1 MQETYTSDNFG
12 GYINSMF
19 ELDLHRLAVFYT
31 VVNEGTLSKAGDSL
45 YMSQPA
51 ISAHIKA
58 LEQQLG
64 VPLFYRVGRRSVVN
78 KAGEVL
84 YKKAEQLF
92 SVADELKAEMD
103 ELKGMSIGRLNL
115 GASVDW
121 QYRLPNDLDKF
132 KQKFPRVELSMNL
145 FTEERIERLVLDRT
159 LDMGFVGHVP
169 TRPEL
174 ASEHLGDDDLVPIC
188 SRTHKL
194 FKKARVKPS
203 DLQGESII
211 VREADS
217 AARHVSDQVLESH
230 ELTDG
235 VSMELGSYEAI
246 KAAVM
251 VGKGI
256 GLVAHQSL
264 GAEIQADLVKVLDIP
279 EMAASIQLHLIYMKD
294 KKMTTSQ
301 SAFLE
306 IVAPNAVTETA
317 VEA

>member
-1 MQETYTSDNFG
+1 
-12 GYINSMF
+12 MF

-103 ELKGMSIGRLNL
+103 ELKGMSTGRLLL

-121 QYRLPNDLDKF
+121 QYRLPNDLEKF
-132 KQKFPRVELSMNL
+132 KQKFPGVEVSMNL
-145 FTEERIERLVLDRT
+145 YTEERIERLVLDRT
-159 LDMGFVGHVP
+159 LDMGFVGHVSSR
-169 TRPEL
+169 TEL
-174 ASEHLGDDDLVPIC
+174 VSEHLANDNLVPIC

-194 FKKARVKPS
+194 FKKAHTQPS
-203 DLQGESII
+203 DLAGESLI

-217 AARHVSDQVLESH
+217 AARHANDEILEAND
-230 ELTDG
+230 LLDG
-235 VSMELGSYEAI
+235 ISMELGSYEAI
-246 KAAVM
+246 KTAVM
-251 VGKGI
+251 VGKGV
-256 GLVAHQSL
+256 GFVTRQSL
-264 GAEIQADLVKVLDIP
+264 GAEIQADLLKVLDIP
-279 EMAASIQLHLIYMKD
+279 EMEASIELQLIYMKD

-301 SAFLE
+301 SAFME
-306 IVAPNAVTETA
+306 IIAPKAKFAIA

>member
-1 MQETYTSDNFG
+1 
-12 GYINSMF
+12 MF

-84 YKKAEQLF
+84 YRKAEQLF

-121 QYRLPNDLDKF
+121 QYRLPDDLDKF
-132 KQKFPRVELSMNL
+132 KQKFPGVELSMNL
-145 FTEERIERLVLDRT
+145 FTEDRIERLVLDRT

-174 ASEHLGDDDLVPIC
+174 VTEHLGEDDLVLIC
-188 SRTHKL
+188 SRTHRL
-194 FKKARVKPS
+194 FKKSRTRPS
-203 DLQGESII
+203 DLAHEALI
-211 VREADS
+211 VRELDS
-217 AARHVSDQVLESH
+217 AARLISDEILESQH
-230 ELTDG
+230 LMDG
-235 VSMELGSYEAI
+235 ISMELGSYEAI
-246 KAAVM
+246 KRAVM
-251 VGKGI
+251 VGKGV
-256 GLVAHQSL
+256 GLVARQSL
-264 GAEIQADLVKVLDIP
+264 GAEIQADLLKVLDVA
-279 EMAASIQLHLIYMKD
+279 EMKATIQLHLIYLRD

-301 SAFLE
+301 SAFME
-306 IVAPNAVTETA
+306 IVAPRTTSATA

>member
-1 MQETYTSDNFG
+1 
-12 GYINSMF
+12 MF

-132 KQKFPRVELSMNL
+132 KQKFPHVELSMNL
-145 FTEERIERLVLDRT
+145 FTEDRIERLVLDRT
-159 LDMGFVGHVP
+159 LDMGFVGHIP
-169 TRPEL
+169 TRTEL
-174 ASEHLGDDDLVPIC
+174 VAEHLADEDLVPIC
-188 SRTHKL
+188 SRTHRL
-194 FKKARVKPS
+194 FKKANVGPS
-203 DLQGESII
+203 DLVGEAMI

-217 AARHVSDQVLESH
+217 AARHASDEILEAH
-230 ELTDG
+230 HLMNDI
-235 VSMELGSYEAI
+235 SMELGSYEAI
-246 KAAVM
+246 KTAVI
-251 VGKGI
+251 VGKGVGI
-256 GLVAHQSL
+256 VARQSL
-264 GAEIQADLVKVLDIP
+264 GAEIQADLVKVLEIP
-279 EMAASIQLHLIYMKD
+279 ELAATIQLQLIYLKD

-306 IVAPNAVTETA
+306 IVSPKTRLESA

>member
-1 MQETYTSDNFG
+1 
-12 GYINSMF
+12 MF

-84 YKKAEQLF
+84 YRKAEQLF

-132 KQKFPRVELSMNL
+132 KHKFPHVELSMNL

-169 TRPEL
+169 TRTEL
-174 ASEHLGDDDLVPIC
+174 VAEHLGEDDVVPIC

-194 FKKARVKPS
+194 FKKAKVNPA
-203 DLQGESII
+203 DLAGEALI

-217 AARHVSDQVLESH
+217 AARLVSDQVLEAH
-230 ELTDG
+230 DLTDCI
-235 VSMELGSYEAI
+235 SMELGSYEAI

-256 GLVAHQSL
+256 GFVARQSL
-264 GAEIQADLVKVLDIP
+264 GAEVQADLVKVLDVP
-279 EMAASIQLHLIYMKD
+279 DMDAVIQLQLIYMRD

-301 SAFLE
+301 SAFME
-306 IVAPNAVTETA
+306 IVAPNAKLAITTEA
-317 VEA
+317 

>member
-1 MQETYTSDNFG
+1 
-12 GYINSMF
+12 MF

-84 YKKAEQLF
+84 YRKAEQLF

-121 QYRLPNDLDKF
+121 QYRLPDDLDKF
-132 KQKFPRVELSMNL
+132 KQKFPGVELSMNL
-145 FTEERIERLVLDRT
+145 FTEDRIERLVLDRT

-174 ASEHLGDDDLVPIC
+174 VTEHLGDDDLVLIC
-188 SRTHKL
+188 SRTHRL
-194 FKKARVKPS
+194 FKKARTRPS
-203 DLQGESII
+203 DLAHEALI
-211 VREADS
+211 VREPDS
-217 AARHVSDQVLESH
+217 AARLVSDEILESQN
-230 ELTDG
+230 LMDG
-235 VSMELGSYEAI
+235 ISMELGSYEAI
-246 KAAVM
+246 KRAVM
-251 VGKGI
+251 VGKGV
-256 GLVAHQSL
+256 GLVARQSL
-264 GAEIQADLVKVLDIP
+264 GAEIQADLLKVLDVP
-279 EMAASIQLHLIYMKD
+279 EMKATIQLHLIYLRD

-301 SAFLE
+301 SAFME
-306 IVAPNAVTETA
+306 IVAPRTTSATA

>member
-1 MQETYTSDNFG
+1 
-12 GYINSMF
+12 MF

-64 VPLFYRVGRRSVVN
+64 VPLFHRVGRRSVVN
-78 KAGEVL
+78 KAGGVL
-84 YKKAEQLF
+84 YRKAEQLF

-121 QYRLPNDLDKF
+121 QYRLPDDLDKF

-169 TRPEL
+169 SRTEL
-174 ASEHLGDDDLVPIC
+174 ATEHLGHDDLVPIC
-188 SRTHKL
+188 SRTHRL
-194 FKKARVKPS
+194 FKKAKVKAS
-203 DLQGESII
+203 DLLSEALI

-217 AARHVSDQVLESH
+217 AARNVSDEILEAH
-230 ELTDG
+230 DLLNDI
-235 VSMELGSYEAI
+235 SMELGSYEAI
-246 KAAVM
+246 KRAVM
-251 VGKGI
+251 VGKGVGI
-256 GLVAHQSL
+256 VARQSL
-264 GAEIQADLVKVLDIP
+264 GAEIQAGLLKVLDIP
-279 EMAASIQLHLIYMKD
+279 ELAATIQLQLIYLKD
-294 KKMTTSQ
+294 KKMTTAQ
-301 SAFLE
+301 SAFME
-306 IVAPNAVTETA
+306 IVAPQATLESA
-317 VEA
+317 AKA